1 MSLTFKQFSTY
12 LEIPIEEEEARLD
25 EIFGMFKSKE
35 QKEKAERQ
43 KLELLAKRG
52 NEVAKMKLRKMQADD
67 EKAAAAVGAQRTA
80 KDRSWKSKQAEVEA
94 GERGSSRAYDRET
107 GSARHTIAPRW
118 NAQKREWEKYDPV
131 RKNWVLTGDKDQ
143 YSGESDKRGTR

>member
-1 MSLTFKQFSTY
+1 MSLTFKQFSAY
-12 LEIPIEEEEARLD
+12 LEIPLEEEEARLD

-52 NEVAKMKLRKMQADD
+52 NEVAKMKLRKLQADD
-67 EKAAAAVGAQRTA
+67 EKAAAAAGAQKSA
-80 KDRSWKSKQAEVEA
+80 KDRSWQAKQAEVEA

-107 GSARHTIAPRW
+107 GSAHTTMKPRW
-118 NAQKREWEKYDPV
+118 NGAKGEWEKYDPIK
-131 RKNWVLTGDKDQ
+131 RQWVGTGDKDRFTD
-143 YSGESDKRGTR
+143 EPAKRGTR